1 MEISR
6 KTFLDILRLVDG
18 DYDKADQI
26 CKLVEEST
34 PMVPAWSAPIN
45 NSQYIWGGYMAP
57 STWTLNNAM
66 NVATADAIG
75 IQHDPNMPPPTR
87 KKITL
92 NGLGQDPSKIWGITE

>member
-34 PMVPAWSAPIN
+34 PMMPVSNQWQSG
-45 NSQYIWGGYMAP
+45 SYIGGGFVAP
-57 STWTLNNAM
+57 SVWNGLQQQETTWYVTTTTNVAPKKVTLNW
-66 NVATADAIG
+66 
-75 IQHDPNMPPPTR
+75 
-87 KKITL
+87 
-92 NGLGQDPSKIWGITE
+92 LGKDPSKIWGITE